1 MTLREAVPWVA
12 AAYILVWVVI
22 LAYVW
27 IIGRKL
33 NRLERALDELEA
45 QQQPGMA
52 HSQRPAHPCRKFSA
66 RAPADAARA
75 PPKEP
80 ALGVP

>member
-12 AAYILVWVVI
+12 AAYVLVWVVI

-33 NRLERALDELEA
+33 NRLEKTLDELEA
-45 QQQPGMA
+45 QQTP
-52 HSQRPAHPCRKFSA
+52 STP
-66 RAPADAARA
+66 DA
-75 PPKEP
+75 
-80 ALGVP
+80 

>member
-12 AAYILVWVVI
+12 AAYSLVWVVI

-27 IIGRKL
+27 SFGRKL

-45 QQQPGMA
+45 QQQPGT
-52 HSQRPAHPCRKFSA
+52 P
-66 RAPADAARA
+66 DA
-75 PPKEP
+75 
-80 ALGVP
+80 

>member
-33 NRLERALDELEA
+33 NRLEKTLDELEA
-45 QQQPGMA
+45 TQTP
-52 HSQRPAHPCRKFSA
+52 SA
-66 RAPADAARA
+66 PDA
-75 PPKEP
+75 
-80 ALGVP
+80 

>member
-45 QQQPGMA
+45 QQQQQQQQQQPGT
-52 HSQRPAHPCRKFSA
+52 P
-66 RAPADAARA
+66 DA
-75 PPKEP
+75 
-80 ALGVP
+80 

>member
-33 NRLERALDELEA
+33 NRLEKTLEELEA
-45 QQQPGMA
+45 KQTP
-52 HSQRPAHPCRKFSA
+52 SA
-66 RAPADAARA
+66 PDA
-75 PPKEP
+75 
-80 ALGVP
+80 

>member
-45 QQQPGMA
+45 QQQQPGT
-52 HSQRPAHPCRKFSA
+52 P
-66 RAPADAARA
+66 DA
-75 PPKEP
+75 
-80 ALGVP
+80 

>member
-12 AAYILVWVVI
+12 AAYLLVWVII

-33 NRLERALDELEA
+33 NRLEKTLDELEA
-45 QQQPGMA
+45 KQTP
-52 HSQRPAHPCRKFSA
+52 STP
-66 RAPADAARA
+66 DA
-75 PPKEP
+75 
-80 ALGVP
+80 